1 MHKRR
6 PESLQT
12 VLNMLRDLCSRLQG
26 NASALIS
33 HLSDLQTNNGLKQ
46 ACAVGGSWE
55 LGILQHL
62 LSDLS
67 IEFGAGV
74 AEVALHIDEFLN
86 LVKLA
91 VHLQHGHLK

>member
-1 MHKRR
+1 M
-6 PESLQT
+6 
-12 VLNMLRDLCSRLQG
+12 VMINMLRDLCSRLQG
-26 NASALIS
+26 KALALIS

-67 IEFGAGV
+67 IELSAGV
-74 AEVALHIDEFLN
+74 AEVALHIDELLN

-91 VHLQHGHLK
+91 VHLQDRHLK